1 MLGLYRFGGGDMSL
15 PSGAGRISPGPG
27 GGIKGGINPNGGGK
41 NGGGG
46 RPDINGGGGAFG
58 DSTRI
63 GDGAVMLRSA
73 GGGTGPG
80 IRPSTTK
87 KKSEINSTVQN
98 QQSRENLTSR
108 ANAPVNEHGQ
118 LAAQRAGLVA
128 GLLETA
134 LGLAGRQPGVVRLCL
149 QLRVLRLVGRVQR
162 LDFGA

>member
-27 GGIKGGINPNGGGK
+27 GGIKGGMNGAPNGGGK

-46 RPDINGGGGAFG
+46 RPISGGGGAFG

-87 KKSEINSTVQN
+87 KKCQINSN
-98 QQSRENLTSR
+98 QESRENLTSR
-108 ANAPVNEHGQ
+108 ANATVNEHGQ
-118 LAAQRAGLVA
+118 LPA
-128 GLLETA
+128 
-134 LGLAGRQPGVVRLCL
+134 
-149 QLRVLRLVGRVQR
+149 
-162 LDFGA
+162 